1 MRTCGGGL
9 FPNNRRR
16 QAIIGNA
23 TNTQV
28 VVGDG
33 GSKTQ
38 GKLLRSPCLVS
49 FDCRRRSYMMVLL
62 IGSCAP
68 LA

>member
-1 MRTCGGGL
+1 MVASSDLEVRSCESGL
-9 FPNNRRR
+9 FTNNRCR

-23 TNTQV
+23 ANSQV

-38 GKLLRSPCLVS
+38 GKLLRSPYLVS
-49 FDCRRRSYMMVLL
+49 FRL
-62 IGSCAP
+62 
-68 LA
+68 

>member
-1 MRTCGGGL
+1 MRGDL

-16 QAIIGNA
+16 QAIIGDVA
-23 TNTQV
+23 NTQV

-33 GSKTQ
+33 RSKAQ
-38 GKLLRSPCLVS
+38 GKLLRSSCLVL
-49 FDCRRRSYMMVLL
+49 FDCRCRSYMMVLL